1 MLDLLFNEEEDVRVL
16 AASVLG
22 VCLTYTDDAV
32 FDSIVSGKIL
42 TAAPSGVTEEDHG
55 RCVALGQLLK
65 YNGERCAPYHAAIIH
80 NVTAYLKNDNLMTR
94 KAAISVCKYFL
105 NSFNGMTE
113 ENKVVMG
120 VRREA

>member
-22 VCLTYTDDAV
+22 VCLTYTDD
-32 FDSIVSGKIL
+32 
-42 TAAPSGVTEEDHG
+42 VTEEDHG

-94 KAAISVCKYFL
+94 KAAISVCKYVL